1 MTAIKHKHSPA
12 SGAAG
17 GWAAHPPLD
26 PCAAEIEVRLHV
38 YISNCW
44 NEEELQFPAANL
56 SGIQSS
62 ASALSPGR
70 RRRCPLP
77 FGDAGKGKHAAA
89 PLTAS
94 AQALSRGWQGGL
106 SPYPAGKL
114 KKSYFVLGR
123 IQEPLKS
130 WERSAGQANP
140 SLLSLPAFQSHSAGI
155 SPRRGLPHRRGGGEP
170 TQSSRAQGTAFC
182 SGVVMAGEVTVE
194 EIPQSCVQDKPS
206 PTLLFACCPRSASPT
221 PELALTLLGE
231 KLGRGGDPRISGVCL
246 SWEQCRNERQRDP
259 GPPRHIP
266 EQNPRHVVSG
276 HLWSWHSVALGPTPY
291 LPCSSSFL
299 EPLLY
304 HILSIPST

>member
-17 GWAAHPPLD
+17 SWAAHPPLD
-26 PCAAEIEVRLHV
+26 PRTAEIEVRLHV

-56 SGIQSS
+56 SGTQSS
-62 ASALSPGR
+62 ASALSRGR

-89 PLTAS
+89 PLAGS

-155 SPRRGLPHRRGGGEP
+155 SPRRGLPYRRGEGEP
-170 TQSSRAQGTAFC
+170 TRSSRAQGTDFC
-182 SGVVMAGEVTVE
+182 SSVVMAGAGEVTAE
-194 EIPQSCVQDKPS
+194 EIPQSCLQDKPS
-206 PTLLFACCPRSASPT
+206 PTLLFACSPLCASPT
-221 PELALTLLGE
+221 SELSLMLLWE
-231 KLGRGGDPRISGVCL
+231 KLGTDGYPRMAGVCPC
-246 SWEQCRNERQRDP
+246 WEQQRNERQRDL
-259 GPPRHIP
+259 GTPRHIP
-266 EQNPRHVVSG
+266 EQNPPSRCQRALVVMAQRGPGS
-276 HLWSWHSVALGPTPY
+276 HSLSPV
-291 LPCSSSFL
+291 
-299 EPLLY
+299 LL
-304 HILSIPST
+304 LFP

>member
-26 PCAAEIEVRLHV
+26 PRAAEIEVRLHV

-56 SGIQSS
+56 SGTQSS

-77 FGDAGKGKHAAA
+77 FGDAGRGKHAAA
-89 PLTAS
+89 PLAAS

-155 SPRRGLPHRRGGGEP
+155 SPRR
-170 TQSSRAQGTAFC
+170 A
-182 SGVVMAGEVTVE
+182 
-194 EIPQSCVQDKPS
+194 
-206 PTLLFACCPRSASPT
+206 
-221 PELALTLLGE
+221 
-231 KLGRGGDPRISGVCL
+231 
-246 SWEQCRNERQRDP
+246 
-259 GPPRHIP
+259 PPRLAHQLLELELHTGVGSCP
-266 EQNPRHVVSG
+266 PVQPQPCGAQSP
-276 HLWSWHSVALGPTPY
+276 LFSFPLGQKD
-291 LPCSSSFL
+291 FL
-299 EPLLY
+299 VL
-304 HILSIPST
+304 